1 MNRNHRFRL
10 HCHLNFEKLPDTF
23 VPVATWSEP
32 TLHYNVVSS
41 IMASRP
47 IEVSTRTG
55 RKATFS
61 LPTCWETRRKG
72 GRLHPFGNGVVLCL
86 GLLRLRLVCLSALNQ
101 GKQAEK
107 CFGRR
112 VVYICWFMPGIQAF
126 GAICGSWSLLL
137 LFPVPL
143 IAFAEVLLGLTSL
156 IAVLLLVFAPD
167 PSSELVEPW
176 HTLMSMIYQYVLKER
191 IWEGYEYTNY
201 YVQLHTDT

>member
-1 MNRNHRFRL
+1 
-10 HCHLNFEKLPDTF
+10 
-23 VPVATWSEP
+23 
-32 TLHYNVVSS
+32 
-41 IMASRP
+41 MASRP

-86 GLLRLRLVCLSALNQ
+86 GLLRLRLVCLSGLNQ

-107 CFGRR
+107 MFWKKSGL
-112 VVYICWFMPGIQAF
+112 CWFMPEF
-126 GAICGSWSLLL
+126 KLLVQFVAVDL
-137 LFPVPL
+137 CFFSDPLVFPVPL

-176 HTLMSMIYQYVLKER
+176 HTLMSMIYQYVSKER
-191 IWEGYEYTNY
+191 I
-201 YVQLHTDT
+201 